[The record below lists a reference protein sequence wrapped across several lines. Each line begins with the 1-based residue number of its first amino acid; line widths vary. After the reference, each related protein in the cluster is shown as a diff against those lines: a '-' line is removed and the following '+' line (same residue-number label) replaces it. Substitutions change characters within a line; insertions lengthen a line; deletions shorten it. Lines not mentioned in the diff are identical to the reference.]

1 MLIRGAIKRKAACRI
16 FLFCVVAS
24 SVGRNAYFVL
34 TAWIAVDIGH
44 RASALAILLALG
56 SAAELLTSNVGGA
69 VVDRLDRSIVCM
81 ICDLLR
87 VALMVSTGVG
97 FSFVDPLLIL
107 YISWI
112 IFAVIDR
119 TYSTALQA
127 MIPSIV
133 GAEKLESFNSAS
145 YVGMQAGNLLAAIV
159 MGAALTAMGMD
170 LVPVLPGA
178 CFILSLLALRAMR
191 SRRQLYSSKQLAM
204 SGGIRYLDLLP
215 TTFTLQSLKVNAS
228 IYALI
233 YTMGMLVSVL
243 ASAYVIHELD
253 GTALQFGYLEAGW
266 AFGSISGCASFF
278 LGRGHWWQ
286 NILVHLGL
294 AGLFLL
300 GFWMVPGVV
309 LAVFQMTILGMSYNI
324 ARVLIDVQ
332 VQSVVPV
339 SMLGR
344 ARSQIHTLCMAVGL
358 LTYGIIGFFGNTV
371 LPSQIFAYFGAVM
384 IAVALVLYFRMDR
397 GGPLKS
403 RLV

>member
-1 MLIRGAIKRKAACRI
+1 M
-16 FLFCVVAS
+16 AS

-69 VVDRLDRSIVCM
+69 VVDRFDRSIVCM

-178 CFILSLLALRAMR
+178 CFILSVGVAGYAQPKATLLFQTARYERRHSLPRPLANDVHTSVAEGQRVYIR
-191 SRRQLYSSKQLAM
+191 S
-204 SGGIRYLDLLP
+204 DLH
-215 TTFTLQSLKVNAS
+215 N
-228 IYALI
+228 
-233 YTMGMLVSVL
+233 
-243 ASAYVIHELD
+243 
-253 GTALQFGYLEAGW
+253 
-266 AFGSISGCASFF
+266 
-278 LGRGHWWQ
+278 GH
-286 NILVHLGL
+286 
-294 AGLFLL
+294 ACE
-300 GFWMVPGVV
+300 
-309 LAVFQMTILGMSYNI
+309 
-324 ARVLIDVQ
+324 
-332 VQSVVPV
+332 
-339 SMLGR
+339 R
-344 ARSQIHTLCMAVGL
+344 ARLSICD
-358 LTYGIIGFFGNTV
+358 
-371 LPSQIFAYFGAVM
+371 P
-384 IAVALVLYFRMDR
+384 
-397 GGPLKS
+397 
-403 RLV
+403 